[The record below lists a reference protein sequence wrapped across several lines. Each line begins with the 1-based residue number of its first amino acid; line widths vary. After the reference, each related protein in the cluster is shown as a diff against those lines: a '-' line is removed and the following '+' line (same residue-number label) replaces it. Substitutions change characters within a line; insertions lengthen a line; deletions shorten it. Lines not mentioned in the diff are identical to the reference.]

1 MSRKN
6 RNRSNFNKKRL
17 QKQNVLLNGA
27 IAIVGI
33 LIMGFFISFS
43 KNLTHNGIP
52 LEVTFPETTTEP
64 ILAENVYEKNP
75 IQNIK
80 IEVLNGCGEK
90 GMAALASKFL
100 RMNKLDVVRADNA
113 EHHEY
118 INTIIIQR
126 NENIKSLDMV
136 TKSFGILNTDKER
149 VKIIPDET
157 LGVDVTVIIG
167 KDYRSFQSFND
178 FIEIE

>member
-1 MSRKN
+1 MFRKN
-6 RNRSNFNKKRL
+6 RNRSKRNKKKL
-17 QKQNVLLNGA
+17 QKQNMFLNGA

-33 LIMGFFISFS
+33 FIMGFFISFS

-52 LEVTFPETTTEP
+52 LEVTFPEIDHQP
-64 ILAENVYEKNP
+64 ILAEKVYEKNP

-90 GMAALASKFL
+90 GLAAVASKFL

-118 INTIIIQR
+118 QNTIIIQR

-136 TKSFGILNTDKER
+136 TKSFGISNTDKER

-157 LGVDVTVIIG
+157 LGVDVTVILG
-167 KDYRSFQSFND
+167 RDYRSFPPFND